1 MKSKKPSLY
10 DAQEEQI
17 QLQSASFVDF
27 LTRKGVLEDHN
38 IDNERVR
45 KAKKDT
51 AQRAYHNTEVLLSQY
66 RLIIW
71 VLECIPGELSDELEV
86 PVHDIDAL
94 AEKIDI
100 QYPLCSLQLFGSK
113 EVWRKLIHKHSQR
126 QEYRIP
132 GHADKIICRLLLI
145 TGKGK
150 SKSVRLSKGGQNI
163 LEIVNPNAALY
174 YTQNYLRHNHAGE
187 AKRLDRFHRVAES
200 AALINL
206 AGFETCP
213 YRLPQLQMVT
223 IRKVVTDAPSF
234 YISKELKYVGDDDVN
249 KTSFSRIT
257 GALFCPGGCYAVYN
271 SRDYLMNWNGR
282 GEAKVRLHLTEIAR
296 MNADVDDVQSAIL
309 LGTGYE
315 IAEITLRTL
324 WKTKRAE
331 TEFTVIYDHLHF
343 IPLNGFGVRLL
354 KILTTPDWN
363 ETLLDL
369 LFDPNDRSYG
379 KGVFEYDA
387 RENGIYLFSFLDSD
401 ITRLNH
407 FIDGTK
413 GIERETAV
421 ICFPEQTAFVRNV
434 VGPKVSIKTVIMD
447 MVEDALCP
455 KGGDADE

>member
-1 MKSKKPSLY
+1 M
-10 DAQEEQI
+10 
-17 QLQSASFVDF
+17 
-27 LTRKGVLEDHN
+27 
-38 IDNERVR
+38 
-45 KAKKDT
+45 
-51 AQRAYHNTEVLLSQY
+51 
-66 RLIIW
+66 
-71 VLECIPGELSDELEV
+71 
-86 PVHDIDAL
+86 
-94 AEKIDI
+94 
-100 QYPLCSLQLFGSK
+100 
-113 EVWRKLIHKHSQR
+113 
-126 QEYRIP
+126 
-132 GHADKIICRLLLI
+132 
-145 TGKGK
+145 
-150 SKSVRLSKGGQNI
+150 
-163 LEIVNPNAALY
+163 
-174 YTQNYLRHNHAGE
+174 
-187 AKRLDRFHRVAES
+187 DRFHRVAES

>member
-1 MKSKKPSLY
+1 MTTIKQDSH
-10 DAQEEQI
+10 
-17 QLQSASFVDF
+17 V
-27 LTRKGVLEDHN
+27 
-38 IDNERVR
+38 
-45 KAKKDT
+45 
-51 AQRAYHNTEVLLSQY
+51 Y
-66 RLIIW
+66 RLLTFLSY
-71 VLECIPGELSDELEV
+71 VGE
-86 PVHDIDAL
+86 
-94 AEKIDI
+94 
-100 QYPLCSLQLFGSK
+100 YPLCSLQLFGSK

-132 GHADKIICRLLLI
+132 GHAEKITCRLLLI

-150 SKSVRLSKGGQNI
+150 GKSVRLSKGGQNI

-200 AALINL
+200 AALISL

-223 IRKVVTDAPSF
+223 IHKVVTDTPSF
-234 YISKELKYVGDDDVN
+234 YIGKELKYVGDDDVN

-257 GALFCPGGCYAVYN
+257 GALFYPGGCYAVYN

-309 LGTGYE
+309 FGAGYE

-331 TEFTVIYDHLHF
+331 TEFNVIYDHLHF

-354 KILTTPDWN
+354 KILTSPDWN

-369 LFDPNDRSYG
+369 LFDSEDRSYG
-379 KGVFEYDA
+379 TGVFEYDA

-407 FIDGTK
+407 FIDGAK

-421 ICFPEQTAFVRNV
+421 ICFPEQAAFVRNI
-434 VGPKVSIKTVIMD
+434 VGPKVSIKTVTMET
-447 MVEDALCP
+447 VEDALCLE
-455 KGGDADE
+455 GDDPVE

>member
-1 MKSKKPSLY
+1 M
-10 DAQEEQI
+10 
-17 QLQSASFVDF
+17 
-27 LTRKGVLEDHN
+27 
-38 IDNERVR
+38 
-45 KAKKDT
+45 
-51 AQRAYHNTEVLLSQY
+51 
-66 RLIIW
+66 
-71 VLECIPGELSDELEV
+71 
-86 PVHDIDAL
+86 
-94 AEKIDI
+94 
-100 QYPLCSLQLFGSK
+100 
-113 EVWRKLIHKHSQR
+113 
-126 QEYRIP
+126 
-132 GHADKIICRLLLI
+132 
-145 TGKGK
+145 
-150 SKSVRLSKGGQNI
+150 
-163 LEIVNPNAALY
+163 
-174 YTQNYLRHNHAGE
+174 
-187 AKRLDRFHRVAES
+187 DRFHRVAES
-200 AALINL
+200 AALIKL

-213 YRLPQLQMVT
+213 YMLPQLQMVT

-257 GALFCPGGCYAVYN
+257 GALFYPGGCYAVYN

-296 MNADVDDVQSAIL
+296 MNAAVDDVQSGIL
-309 LGTGYE
+309 LGVGYE

-324 WKTKRAE
+324 WRSKRAE
-331 TEFTVIYDHLHF
+331 TEFNVIYDHLHF
-343 IPLNGFGVRLL
+343 VPMNAFGVRLL

-369 LFDPNDRSYG
+369 LFDLDDRSYG

-407 FIDGTK
+407 FIDGVK

-434 VGPKVSIKTVIMD
+434 VGPKVSIKTVTMD
-447 MVEDALCP
+447 TVEDALCP